1 MRKGNGMLRVA
12 VATVLSLTLVW
23 TMVFADEPKSDIA
36 AALPAR
42 VGQWKK
48 PDKPALYSRDTL
60 YSYIDGGSE
69 LYLAFNFVGAITF
82 EYAAGEDDTIKV
94 DIFDMGSPRGAF
106 GAFAHGRETLA
117 EEVGQGSDYSGG
129 LLTFWKH
136 RWYVSILGYPETEIK
151 RKAIYELGRS
161 IAALIPETGSLPPIL
176 AALPRTGLVE
186 ASARTFHHPLLQN
199 DYVTVSH
206 ENPLGIGKET
216 EAVLARYIR
225 QGERHVLMLVD
236 YPTEDDAEK
245 AQRIFTETVLGG
257 TASARMG
264 ERWAGL
270 KRSGK
275 RLVIALDASSR
286 QVVDRVLLEVP

>member
-1 MRKGNGMLRVA
+1 MASPTNRNP
-12 VATVLSLTLVW
+12 TL
-23 TMVFADEPKSDIA
+23 P
-36 AALPAR
+36 PGCPPR

-69 LYLAFNFVGAITF
+69 LYLAFDFVGAVTF

-106 GAFAHGRETLA
+106 GAFAHGRETFA

-136 RWYVSILGYPETEIK
+136 RWYVSVLGYPETETK

-161 IAALIPETGSLPPIL
+161 IAALIPETGSPPPIL

-186 ASARTFHHPLLQN
+186 ASVRTFHHPLLQN
-199 DYVTVSH
+199 DYATVSH

-216 EAVLARYIR
+216 EAVLARYVAAGRAARPDAGRLPDRRRR
-225 QGERHVLMLVD
+225 QEG
-236 YPTEDDAEK
+236 
-245 AQRIFTETVLGG
+245 
-257 TASARMG
+257 SA
-264 ERWAGL
+264 
-270 KRSGK
+270 
-275 RLVIALDASSR
+275 
-286 QVVDRVLLEVP
+286 